1 LELPVV
7 GNLLKLRA
15 VAGKLRRRLLT
26 PERVRVA
33 SHAAEAIVA
42 LAVVACLASIAMEPS
57 LARQVLAD
65 PFGTLSEVLGRRW

>member
-1 LELPVV
+1 V
-7 GNLLKLRA
+7 
-15 VAGKLRRRLLT
+15 RL
-26 PERVRVA
+26 A